1 VSSVEERKP
10 AEAPAEGA
18 PGVGE
23 RGALLRRRRLLAQ
36 KYLSLV
42 YPLVTIVGL
51 IIYFGIENDRF
62 LTTSNAVNISRQAA
76 VLLMFALAGTMVIL
90 IGGID
95 LSVGAN
101 ATLAGIVLSRFID
114 DTGLVGGVL
123 IALAV
128 GAAAGAVNGAVHT
141 ALRVP
146 SFLVTLGML
155 SVLNGVSNHLSH
167 GQPVIF
173 LDTSLGGFVNA
184 TLIGGIPNVAVIS
197 IGVLALLTL
206 VGFWTRLGRYL
217 YAIGGGE
224 RAARLAGV
232 PLARYKILAFALAGA
247 LAGFA
252 GVQLTGQVGSGTP
265 LAGDPFLLD
274 SIAAVVVGG
283 TALSGGVGGFHRTLL
298 GVLVISILS
307 TGMNI
312 TDVHPYTQLIVK
324 GIVVIVAV
332 ALTIDRKKYA
342 FIK

>member
-1 VSSVEERKP
+1 MEVEPTISERAVGARRGP
-10 AEAPAEGA
+10 ALARA
-18 PGVGE
+18 
-23 RGALLRRRRLLAQ
+23 RHLLEQ

-42 YPLVTIVGL
+42 YPLVTVAAL
-51 IIYFGIENDRF
+51 IIYFSIKSSHF
-62 LTTSNAVNISRQAA
+62 FTTSNAANISRQGA
-76 VLLMFALAGTMVIL
+76 VLLMFALAGTVVIL

-101 ATLAGIVLSRFID
+101 ATLTGIVAALFLD
-114 DTGLVGGVL
+114 DIGLVGA
-123 IALAV
+123 IAIAIAV
-128 GAAAGAVNGAVHT
+128 GAAAGLTNGALHT
-141 ALRVP
+141 VLRVP

-155 SVLNGVSNHLSH
+155 SVLNGISNHLSH
-167 GQPVIF
+167 GEPVIF
-173 LDTSLGGFVNA
+173 INTGLSAFVND

-197 IGVLALLTL
+197 IGVLIVLTV

-232 PLARYKILAFALAGA
+232 PLTRYKIAAFVLAGA

-252 GVQLTGQVGSGTP
+252 GVLLTGQANVGTP

-283 TALSGGVGGFHRTLL
+283 TALSGGVGGFHRTVL

-312 TDVHPYTQLIVK
+312 TSVHPYTQLIIK
-324 GIVVIVAV
+324 GAVVIIAV